1 MDTEE
6 PATAVFDLIR
16 IQRVR
21 HQMLANIDL
30 ATATPKELRR
40 LLTIHRYES
49 RARTRDRRAAA
60 KLEQN
65 S

>member
-1 MDTEE
+1 M
-6 PATAVFDLIR
+6 FDLIR

-40 LLTIHRYES
+40 LLAIHRYES